1 MTYHHAMENNV
12 KLRVRSIIFLLLAL
26 SFSSSPVKA
35 QKIRAASGGLSV
47 IHALL
52 WVAYDQKLLNKY
64 GIDMEYIAIENGTVG
79 MQTLVANE
87 SQFLFST
94 GSLAVNANLQG
105 ADITIVAGGIN
116 FIPDKLIVR
125 PEIKSAEDFKGKR
138 IAISR
143 FGSSSE
149 VNLRI
154 ALEKIGVKADQ
165 VQIIQLGGVSIR
177 QAALL
182 SGQVQATVLSDP
194 QATSAIKSGMSLMVD
209 LSEKKWGLP
218 RYCHNC
224 FMTSRKFLE
233 THRGQAVSFI
243 KAVIEG
249 LYIMKRD
256 KNLALRLIKKYLRL
270 DDESA
275 AIGYNFYI
283 AQHGEGVL
291 SLPEPRGLEFVIA
304 EVAKQNAKAAAATP
318 DSLRLLDPTI
328 LDEIKKSGFI
338 EKVK

>member
-1 MTYHHAMENNV
+1 MVGAV
-12 KLRVRSIIFLLLAL
+12 ALLVFLSMGPLPAT
-26 SFSSSPVKA
+26 A

-47 IHALL
+47 IHSLL
-52 WVAYDQKLLNKY
+52 WVAYDQKLLKKA
-64 GIDMEYIAIENGTVG
+64 GMDMEYIAIENGTVG

-94 GSLAVNANLQG
+94 GSLAVNANLRG

-125 PEIKSAEDFKGKR
+125 PEIKTAEDFKGKR

-154 ALEKIGVKADQ
+154 ALEKIGVRADQ
-165 VQIIQLGGVSIR
+165 VQIIQLGGVSTR

-182 SGQVQATVLSDP
+182 SGHVQATVLSDP
-194 QATSAIKSGMSLMVD
+194 QATSATKAGMTLMVD
-209 LSEKKWGLP
+209 LSESKWGLP

-224 FMTSRKFLE
+224 FMTRRSFLE
-233 THRGQAVSFI
+233 SHREQAVNFI
-243 KAVIEG
+243 RAMIEG
-249 LYIMKRD
+249 LYVMKRD
-256 KNLALRLIKKYLRL
+256 KNLATGLIKKYLRL

-275 AIGYNFYI
+275 SIGYDFYI
-283 AQHGEGVL
+283 AEHGEGLL
-291 SLPEPRGLEFVIA
+291 SLPERKGLEFVIA
-304 EVAKQNAKAAAATP
+304 EVAKQNPKAASATP
-318 DSLRLLDPTI
+318 ESLRLLDSSV
-328 LDEIKKSGFI
+328 LDEIKKSGFL
-338 EKVK
+338 ERVK

>member
-1 MTYHHAMENNV
+1 MTYRHAMENNV

-26 SFSSSPVKA
+26 SFSSSPAMA

-64 GIDMEYIAIENGTVG
+64 GMDMEYIAIENGTVG

-87 SQFLFST
+87 SQFLFSA

-125 PEIKSAEDFKGKR
+125 PDIKSAEDFKGKR

-165 VQIIQLGGVSIR
+165 VQIIQLGGVSTR

-194 QATSAIKSGMSLMVD
+194 QATSAIKAGMSLMVD
-209 LSEKKWGLP
+209 LSDKKWGLP

-224 FMTSRKFLE
+224 FMTTRKFLE
-233 THRGQAVSFI
+233 THHGQAVSFI

-275 AIGYNFYI
+275 SIGYDFYI
-283 AQHGEGVL
+283 AQHGEGVM

-318 DSLRLLDPTI
+318 DSLRLLDSTI